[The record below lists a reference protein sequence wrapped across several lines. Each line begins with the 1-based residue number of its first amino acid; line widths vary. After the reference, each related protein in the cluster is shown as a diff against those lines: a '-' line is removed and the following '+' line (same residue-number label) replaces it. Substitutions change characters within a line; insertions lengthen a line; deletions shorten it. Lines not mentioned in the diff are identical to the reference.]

1 MSINSNEVKP
11 DCLEA
16 TNLCN
21 KQIQRSPIFDTP
33 LVTAELNAA
42 TEKLANLGV
51 AVSIFGSARLA
62 ESSEAYKSA
71 FEIAKVLSEKGVSI
85 LTGGG
90 PGAMIAANHGCRA
103 GKNGVSVGL
112 NIKLPREQNPNPYQD
127 ISLHFEHFLTRKTIF
142 MAYSEAFVCVPGGFG
157 TLDEL
162 IEALT
167 LMQTKKMP
175 IKPIVL
181 VNREFW
187 EPLMDWFKSEFLK
200 HEMIIESDL
209 MKFTI
214 VDTVEEVLEALA
226 PCCGFSLR

>member
-1 MSINSNEVKP
+1 MSMNSSEVKP

-21 KQIQRSPIFDTP
+21 KKVQRVHIFDTP
-33 LVTAELNAA
+33 LVAAELDAA

-62 ESSEAYKSA
+62 ENSEAYQSA
-71 FEIAKVLSEKGVSI
+71 FDIAKALSEKGVSI

-103 GKNGVSVGL
+103 GENGVSVGL
-112 NIKLPREQNPNPYQD
+112 NIQLPREQNPNPYQD

-187 EPLMDWFKSEFLK
+187 EPLMGWFKSEFLK
-200 HEMIIESDL
+200 HEMIVASDL
-209 MKFTI
+209 TKFTI

-226 PCCGFSLR
+226 PCCGLSLR